1 MTDKKAR
8 LLQAENEVKIERNTS
23 PEFLLLYQKSVLLAL
38 KDQSA
43 INDMQCQLC
52 IDKLTARL
60 RKSAHSS
67 KSCAG
72 AMIPAKEDGKW

>member
-8 LLQAENEVKIERNTS
+8 FLQAENEVEIERSTS
-23 PEFLLLYQKSVLLAL
+23 PAFLLLYQKAILLAL
-38 KDQSA
+38 KDQGT
-43 INDMQCQLC
+43 INDLQCQLC
-52 IDKLTARL
+52 LDRL
-60 RKSAHSS
+60 IAQTRKPAHSP